1 MATINH
7 LFHINASIEKVFE
20 ALTTIKGLSS
30 WWTSTTRG
38 DCLVGGIIEFRFGDF
53 GRPDMKVKEIKTN
66 ESVTWECVG
75 GPEDWVGHI
84 FTFNLDSNEGKTR
97 IRFEQSGWKETGDFY
112 ASCNFSWGRFMES
125 LRQYC
130 QTGNGEAF
138 GTVGYRK

>member
-53 GRPDMKVKEIKTN
+53 GGPDMKVKEIKTN